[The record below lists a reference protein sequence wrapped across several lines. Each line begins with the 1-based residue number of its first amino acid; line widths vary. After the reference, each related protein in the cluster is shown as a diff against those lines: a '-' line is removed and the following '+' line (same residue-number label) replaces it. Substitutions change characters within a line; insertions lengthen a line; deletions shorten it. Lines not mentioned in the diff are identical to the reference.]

1 MITPE
6 LIKDIKLG
14 TNVTDGEK
22 FKDTLEVIAS
32 IVSDTVVKTLGP
44 YATTTIIDNGISTYS
59 TKDGWSVVNTL
70 NFGDHVENTLYNFI
84 KNISF
89 ALNSKVGDG
98 TTTAIVA
105 AKMFIDEFRT
115 WIDEQRSNESSPFR
129 HVRQAEILDTINEA
143 AAEIC
148 KRLESE
154 SRLKRIENPKDI
166 YKIANISTNGN
177 KQISDIITEIYTK
190 TNNPSIHVTLNI
202 GGETYYEIQNGYKLD
217 ANMLN
222 PRYHINTG
230 DNTCVFNN
238 PVKIVIFNHNV
249 TFNEHM
255 QIVTALINDAITS
268 RSKIVIMAP
277 YFDDIITSVLRSKL
291 SEWVERKCEISF
303 VLVQIP
309 MTTTLQK
316 CLAND
321 FAVLCG
327 TEIFDY
333 SRVKI
338 FNHLLNVSDPN
349 YDQESDKF
357 DEYKYLEKAS
367 DIKCVDDIIKDVVG
381 TANKLIIGKKFIL
394 LEEFSKST
402 TLYTNTLAE
411 IKEAYETEKSK
422 ADQTKSYL
430 SLDYSSAHIRYI
442 KFTGSTGTIYVGGES
457 ELSCKCLKDAVD
469 DAVLA
474 CQSAYNNGYIRGMN
488 LETISVIDEIL
499 TELGNK
505 SEDNTLLYQC
515 YKMIGRVFVNVTKEV
530 MLNKYRNDGFD
541 STELKNMT
549 WKYEF
554 NSNNICTNRKWN
566 KKIHESNALK
576 KYDKKPQD
584 KRDMMDLIIDTCV
597 ELGLEYN
604 LITESFGPSGYSVVN
619 SVSTDIEIIKAT
631 TNILTLLLSSNQ
643 LVSINMMGNESLVR
657 EKILE
662 DKKTEYKYIASG
674 ILEAMDSHNTAL
686 PVMYAGTL
694 ESTEDSTIKPV

>member
-44 YATTTIIDNGISTYS
+44 YATTTIIDNGMSTYS

-70 NFGDHVENTLYNFI
+70 NFGDHVENTLYKFI

-105 AKMFIDEFRT
+105 SKMFIDVFRS
-115 WIDEQRSNESSPFR
+115 WINEQRSNINSPFH
-129 HVRQAEILDTINEA
+129 HVRQAEILDTISNA

-154 SRLKRIENPKDI
+154 ERLKRIDNPKDI

-177 KQISDIITEIYTK
+177 RQISDIITEIYTK
-190 TNNPSIHVTLNI
+190 TSNPSIHVTLNI

-222 PRYHINTG
+222 PLYHINTG
-230 DNTCVFNN
+230 EGTCVFNN

-255 QIVTALINDAITS
+255 QIVTSLINNAINT
-268 RSKIVIMAP
+268 RNKIVIMAP
-277 YFDDIITSVLRSKL
+277 YFDDIITSVLRSTL
-291 SEWVERKCEISF
+291 SRYIENKVDPAF
-303 VLVQIP
+303 VLVQVP
-309 MTTTLQK
+309 FTTTLQK
-316 CLAND
+316 CMAND

-338 FNHLLNVSDPN
+338 FNHLLSVNDPN
-349 YDQESDKF
+349 YDPESDKW
-357 DEYKYLEKAS
+357 DDYKYLEKAS
-367 DIKCVDDIIKDVVG
+367 DIKSVDDIIKDVVG
-381 TANKLIIGKKFIL
+381 TANKLTIGKKFIL
-394 LEEFSKST
+394 LEEFKKDSD
-402 TLYTNTLAE
+402 LYKNTLAE
-411 IKEAYETEKSK
+411 IKEAYETEKEK

-430 SLDYSSAHIRYI
+430 SLDYSSAHMRYI

-488 LETISVIDEIL
+488 LETISVINEIL
-499 TELGNK
+499 TELSSK
-505 SEDNTLLYQC
+505 SQSNTLIYEC
-515 YKMIGRVFVNVTKEV
+515 YKMIGRVFINVTKEV

-541 STELKNMT
+541 SAELKNMT
-549 WKYEF
+549 WRYEF
-554 NSNNICTNRKWN
+554 DSNNICTNKKWN
-566 KKIHESNALK
+566 KKIMNSNAK
-576 KYDKKPQD
+576 KRYDKKPEEN
-584 KRDMMDLIIDTCV
+584 RDMMDLIIDTCV

-604 LITESFGPSGYSVVN
+604 LVTESFGLPGYSVVN

-643 LVSINMMGNESLVR
+643 LVSINTMGNESLVR

-662 DKKTEYKYIASG
+662 DKKTEYKYITNG
-674 ILEAMDSHNTAL
+674 ILDAMEAHNVSL
-686 PVMYAGTL
+686 PICYTSEL
-694 ESTEDSTIKPV
+694 LSTEDTTALL